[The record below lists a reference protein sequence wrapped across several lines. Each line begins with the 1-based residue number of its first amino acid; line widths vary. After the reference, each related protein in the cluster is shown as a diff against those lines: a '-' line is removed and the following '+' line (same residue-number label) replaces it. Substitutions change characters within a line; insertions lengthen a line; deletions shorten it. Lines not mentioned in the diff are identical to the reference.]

1 VDSVQIAV
9 EGLARGFVVLL
20 GQPFISG
27 GISNSLVFIAIP
39 LKRRNVAAQPTGTA
53 KSGRTGG

>member
-1 VDSVQIAV
+1 V
-9 EGLARGFVVLL
+9 EGLARGFEVLL